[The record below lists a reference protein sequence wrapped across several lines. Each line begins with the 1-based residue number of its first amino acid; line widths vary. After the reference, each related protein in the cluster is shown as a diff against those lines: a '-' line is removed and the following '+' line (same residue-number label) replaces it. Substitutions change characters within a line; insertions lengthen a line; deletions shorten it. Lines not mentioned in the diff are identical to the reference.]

1 MPYVLAV
8 VKVNTFS
15 LILFVMCWQLYI
27 KREQNELDVL
37 YIDMWPK
44 IVKQVSVTANTFNNQ
59 RIHLSF
65 TMNTMMKTVF
75 K

>member
-1 MPYVLAV
+1 
-8 VKVNTFS
+8 
-15 LILFVMCWQLYI
+15 MCWQLYI